1 MKDRIDV
8 CVLENFFFFVQ
19 HFRDRMLYRY
29 KLEQM
34 FLLPFHYA
42 DELLCIMGVG

>member
-8 CVLENFFFFVQ
+8 CILEDCFFVQ
-19 HFRDRMLYRY
+19 HFRDGMLYRY

-34 FLLPFHYA
+34 FPLPFYYT
-42 DELLCIMGVG
+42 D